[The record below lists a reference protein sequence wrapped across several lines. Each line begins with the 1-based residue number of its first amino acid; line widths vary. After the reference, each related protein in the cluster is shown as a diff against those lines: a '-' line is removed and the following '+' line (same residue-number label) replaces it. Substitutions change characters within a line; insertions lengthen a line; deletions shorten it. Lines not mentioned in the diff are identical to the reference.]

1 MKDGIKKTFAELAL
15 KYIQIPAIIA
25 AFLCVAGLY
34 SLFTMPRQEF
44 PEFKIRQGIV
54 VGVFPGA
61 SSELVD
67 QQLARPLQ
75 RYLFQ
80 YKEIDKRKTYSISKE
95 NLCVVFVEL
104 HEEVKETDQTWAR
117 LRLGLKEFKAVL
129 PNQVVML
136 LGNNEFGEASAVL
149 FGVSS
154 SKRSYR
160 ELETQMDK
168 FEDLIRQYPAVANV
182 KQFGLKREQI
192 TIYADSKRL
201 SYYGINPSIIAAALN
216 LESAVGYG
224 GHVIDGKME
233 IPIHLPQQFR
243 NEADV
248 ANQIVYTSPKGDI
261 VRIKDIAEVRR
272 EYDTESSYVQVNGK
286 NALVL
291 SIEML
296 NGNNIV
302 EFGKKTDEIVRKLKE
317 TMPEDIDIV
326 KIADMPSVVKDSV
339 GHFFQ
344 DFAMAIISV
353 ILVIM
358 IFLPKRAAAVAALTI
373 PISLLMSMALLEI
386 CGVQLNT
393 VSLAALVMVLGM
405 IVDNS
410 IVVIDNHIE
419 KLDEGIPLWQAAW
432 SSASE
437 LAVPV
442 FTATLAIVCTFAT
455 MPIFMNGIYKEFCM
469 PVPITVAITL
479 FISLVVAVL
488 IVPGLQ
494 YSFIKKGVKREEADK
509 KKGNSMLETLQGAY
523 DRWLER
529 TMKKPGKA
537 IFISVICIIAGM
549 AILATLPRQ
558 LFPKLERNQFAVEIY
573 FAEGTS
579 LQENEEKTKEMAEIL
594 RQDKRVRNAVSFIG
608 TSSPRFHSLYA
619 PQIPANNYSQL
630 IVNTDSYRSAKEIL
644 KEYGPKYKD
653 LYPNAHIKWK
663 ELDFLPVE
671 APIEVRISGNDIPS
685 VKDFAAKVSAIM
697 REEKNLAWVRDN
709 YRNPLL
715 AAELDI
721 DREAADR
728 LGITSSILALS
739 VALNRNGMPLA
750 TIFDGEYAR
759 PVILKYADT
768 KDAGAEA
775 LPDQHIYAPLA
786 SSPVMLR
793 QVAKTRPSYSSG
805 QVIRRNGRY
814 TITVMADMEFGNLA
828 EPAFR
833 RISKKVNALPRPA
846 GIDIEY
852 GGEQEKTIETYI
864 PFTKS
869 LIASILLI
877 FIILLFQFRKVRPAL
892 IVMAT
897 MPLSLVGGAAGL
909 AILGYPFGMTSFIG
923 FIGLFGIVVRNGVIM
938 ISYAQELQAK
948 GMSLKE
954 ASIAAGKRRMRP
966 IFLTA
971 SAAAVGVIPLIT
983 SGSSLWGP
991 LGTVICFG
999 LVSATVLT
1007 LYVLPAA
1014 YWRFAE

>member
-1 MKDGIKKTFAELAL
+1 
-15 KYIQIPAIIA
+15 
-25 AFLCVAGLY
+25 
-34 SLFTMPRQEF
+34 
-44 PEFKIRQGIV
+44 
-54 VGVFPGA
+54 
-61 SSELVD
+61 
-67 QQLARPLQ
+67 
-75 RYLFQ
+75 
-80 YKEIDKRKTYSISKE
+80 
-95 NLCVVFVEL
+95 
-104 HEEVKETDQTWAR
+104 
-117 LRLGLKEFKAVL
+117 
-129 PNQVVML
+129 
-136 LGNNEFGEASAVL
+136 
-149 FGVSS
+149 
-154 SKRSYR
+154 
-160 ELETQMDK
+160 
-168 FEDLIRQYPAVANV
+168 
-182 KQFGLKREQI
+182 
-192 TIYADSKRL
+192 
-201 SYYGINPSIIAAALN
+201 
-216 LESAVGYG
+216 
-224 GHVIDGKME
+224 
-233 IPIHLPQQFR
+233 
-243 NEADV
+243 
-248 ANQIVYTSPKGDI
+248 SPKGDI
-261 VRIKDIAEVRR
+261 VRIKDIAEVKR
-272 EYDTESSYVQVNGK
+272 EYDTETSYVQVNGK

-302 EFGKKTDEIVRKLKE
+302 EFGKKTDEIVKKLKE

-339 GHFFQ
+339 GHFFR

-353 ILVIM
+353 IIVIM
-358 IFLPKRAAAVAALTI
+358 IFLPKRAAAVAAMTI
-373 PISLLMSMALLEI
+373 PISILMSMALLEI

-419 KLDEGIPLWQAAW
+419 KLDEGITLWQAAW

-479 FISLVVAVL
+479 FISLIVAVL
-488 IVPGLQ
+488 LVPGMQ
-494 YSFIKKGVKREEADK
+494 YSFIKKGVKRETKDK
-509 KKGNSMLETLQGAY
+509 KSKKNMLETLQDNY
-523 DRWLER
+523 DVWLEKA
-529 TMKKPGKA
+529 MKKPSRA
-537 IFISVICIIAGM
+537 IFISALCIIAGM
-549 AILATLPRQ
+549 ALLAMLPRQ

-573 FAEGTS
+573 FPEGTS
-579 LQENEEKTKEMAEIL
+579 LQENEKISKTMAETL
-594 RQDKRVRNAVSFIG
+594 RQDKRVKNVVSFIG

-630 IVNTDSYRSAKEIL
+630 IVNTSSYDTAKEIL

-671 APIEVRISGNDIPS
+671 APIEVRISGDDIPS

-697 REEKNLAWVRDN
+697 REEKDLAWVRDN

-721 DREAADR
+721 NREAADR
-728 LGITSSILALS
+728 LGITSGMLALS

-750 TIFDGEYAR
+750 NIYDGDYAR

-768 KDAGAEA
+768 QNAGTAA

-793 QVAKTRPSYSSG
+793 QIAKIKPSYSSG
-805 QVIRRNGRY
+805 QVVRRNGRH
-814 TITVMADMEFGNLA
+814 TITVMADMSFGKLA
-828 EPAFR
+828 EPSFR
-833 RISKKVNALPRPA
+833 RISRKVDALSKPA
-846 GIDIEY
+846 GISIEY

-869 LIASILLI
+869 LVASVLLI
-877 FIILLFQFRKVRPAL
+877 FIILLLQFKKVRPAL
-892 IVMAT
+892 TVMAT
-897 MPLSLVGGAAGL
+897 MPFSLIGGAAGL
-909 AILGYPFGMTSFIG
+909 AVLGYPFGMTSFIG
-923 FIGLFGIVVRNGVIM
+923 FIGLFGIVTRNGVIM
-938 ISYAQELQAK
+938 ITYAQELEAK
-948 GMSLKE
+948 GMSVHD
-954 ASIAAGKRRMRP
+954 AAIAAGKRRMRP

-999 LVSATVLT
+999 LVSSTWLT
-1007 LYVLPAA
+1007 LYALPAA
-1014 YWRFAE
+1014 YWKFNEK